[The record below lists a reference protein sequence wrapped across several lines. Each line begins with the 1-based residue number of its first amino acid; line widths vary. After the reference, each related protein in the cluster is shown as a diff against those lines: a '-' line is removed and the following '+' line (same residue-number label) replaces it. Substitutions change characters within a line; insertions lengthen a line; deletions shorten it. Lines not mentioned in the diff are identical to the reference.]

1 MKLLKQRND
10 NELKLQSEILDKNGV
25 IKGLTKKLKESTAI
39 ILQIN
44 EKNAELNQNYQNIF
58 GSKLKE
64 ATHTLETSYKA
75 QLRQISAN
83 HQDDIHAKDQ
93 IISDIQRQL
102 KEA

>member
-58 GSKLKE
+58 GTKLKE
-64 ATHTLETSYKA
+64 AT
-75 QLRQISAN
+75 
-83 HQDDIHAKDQ
+83 
-93 IISDIQRQL
+93 
-102 KEA
+102 